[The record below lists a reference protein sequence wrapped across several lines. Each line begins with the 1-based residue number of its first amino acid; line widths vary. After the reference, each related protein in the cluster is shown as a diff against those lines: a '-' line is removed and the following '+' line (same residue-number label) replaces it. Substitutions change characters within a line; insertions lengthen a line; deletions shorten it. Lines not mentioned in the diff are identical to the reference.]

1 MNICPEAKLQR
12 LRAHGCLGRARRNL
26 ALSKRRARAVAG
38 YMIHKGIDAG
48 RLVAIGYGDKR
59 PVAPNDTRANMARN
73 RRIEVAITARRR
85 RCLRCQ
91 YESRGRSMDYLV
103 ANLAWYM
110 AGAFAAGFVV
120 AWIACA
126 KVEG

>member
-1 MNICPEAKLQR
+1 MVQ
-12 LRAHGCLGRARRNL
+12 
-26 ALSKRRARAVAG
+26 
-38 YMIHKGIDAG
+38 KGIDAG
-48 RLVAIGYGDKR
+48 RLDAIGYGDQR
-59 PVAPNDTRANMARN
+59 PVAPNDTRANRAKN
-73 RRIEVAITARRR
+73 RRIEVAITARAAPLPPMPVRK
-85 RCLRCQ
+85 Q
-91 YESRGRSMDYLV
+91 GTHMDYLV